1 MVIFVWVAL
10 AFAGVGAGAWVQ
22 DRWPR
27 SIVARLVALAGCCWF
42 GGVWLAVLLL
52 Q

>member
-1 MVIFVWVAL
+1 MIFVWIAA
-10 AFAGVGAGAWVQ
+10 AFGGVCAGAWVQ

-27 SIVARLVALAGCCWF
+27 SIVARVVALAGCAWF
-42 GGVWLAVLLL
+42 GGVWLAVTLL